1 MLLMLLQKTLNH
13 KHMKKQLI
21 ILVCYI
27 NFGSITEQKTLE
39 RIKYFKSIFDE
50 TFSEKVQE
58 ETGTIIRT
66 LAFPVRD
73 QCSSVE
79 CIYPLASQMTEEDM
93 KRIFDKIHD
102 LQDEVKKL
110 LEDDA
115 DRSQD
120 KV

>member
-1 MLLMLLQKTLNH
+1 
-13 KHMKKQLI
+13 MKKQLI

-73 QCSSVE
+73 QYSSVE
-79 CIYPLASQMTEEDM
+79 CVYPTVSQMTEEDM
-93 KRIFDKIHD
+93 KGIFDKI
-102 LQDEVKKL
+102 DEVTNMIKEFK
-110 LEDDA
+110 ENDA
-115 DRSQD
+115 DRFTN
-120 KV
+120 

>member
-1 MLLMLLQKTLNH
+1 
-13 KHMKKQLI
+13 MKKQLI

-27 NFGSITEQKTLE
+27 NFGDTSEQKTLE

-79 CIYPLASQMTEEDM
+79 CVYPLASQMTEEDM
-93 KRIFDKIHD
+93 KKTFDK
-102 LQDEVKKL
+102 LDEVKNMIK
-110 LEDDA
+110 ESKENDA
-115 DRSQD
+115 DRVKDQI
-120 KV
+120 